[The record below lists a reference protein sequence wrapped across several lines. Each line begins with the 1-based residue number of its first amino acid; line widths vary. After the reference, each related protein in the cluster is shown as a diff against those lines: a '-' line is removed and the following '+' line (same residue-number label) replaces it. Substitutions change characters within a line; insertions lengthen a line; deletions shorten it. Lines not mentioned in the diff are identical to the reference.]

1 MSLPLYPVITP
12 EMRPLVVQYKTIED
26 RVNHLYA
33 QLNALADIKEND
45 PDTEDIDA
53 CIDYVEGRIATNKMK
68 LKLIVQ
74 ELDELHEWYVF
85 QCENGAFG
93 GRTIPRK
100 RGKSDTV
107 SKRMQ
112 SFAQNTVKR
121 VK

>member
-1 MSLPLYPVITP
+1 MTLIEILLLIIALLLAMDVLCRIQGADLDSGSDASLQV
-12 EMRPLVVQYKTIED
+12 
-26 RVNHLYA
+26 
-33 QLNALADIKEND
+33 END

-93 GRTIPRK
+93 RRTIPRK

-121 VK
+121 VR